1 MKETPLNF
9 PEDVVVIG
17 LALSTSR
24 QTAAKDIPE
33 HWQKFMSSEL
43 RPRLA
48 PNDGR
53 VHAVY
58 CDYTSDFRG
67 PYTMVLGYA
76 VPASQ
81 EVPEGLRRVRL
92 PRGDY
97 ASFQAEGDPSIVVNA
112 TWEHINGAWEKK
124 ANRRYIADFERYA
137 ETGPDEPVK
146 VEVAV
151 GLS

>member
-1 MKETPLNF
+1 MKEAPLHLT
-9 PEDVVVIG
+9 EDLVVIG
-17 LALSTSR
+17 MALSTSR
-24 QTAAKDIPE
+24 ETAARDIPG
-33 HWQKFMSSEL
+33 HWHKFMSSDA

-53 VHAVY
+53 ILAVY

-81 EVPEGLRRVRL
+81 EVPPGFRRVRL

-97 ASFQAEGDPSIVVNA
+97 ACFQAEGEPAIVANA
-112 TWEHINGAWEKK
+112 TWGHINGAWKK
-124 ANRRYIADFERYA
+124 KDCRRYIADFERYE
-137 ETGPDEPVK
+137 ETGPHEPVK
-146 VEVAV
+146 VEIAV
-151 GLS
+151 GLI